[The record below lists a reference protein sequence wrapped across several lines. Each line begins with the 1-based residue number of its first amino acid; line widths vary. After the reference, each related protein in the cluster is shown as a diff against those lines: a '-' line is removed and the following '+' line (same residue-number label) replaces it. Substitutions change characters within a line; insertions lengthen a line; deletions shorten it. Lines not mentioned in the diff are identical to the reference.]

1 MPFRDRTDAGERL
14 AAALSKFRNDQCI
27 VYALPRG
34 GVPVGIEIARALKA
48 PLDVMLVRKLKA
60 PSQPELA
67 LGAIVDGNEPE
78 VIINEAIA
86 SRLDPSGDDI
96 KAAAVEELREIER
109 RRALYMVEGSN
120 QTAEGRTA
128 ILVDDGIATGATA
141 RAAIAALRRRNPKR
155 IVLAVPV
162 APSDVLLEMQAEVD
176 ELICLEPQDNFN
188 SVSAFYAD
196 FPQVSDDSVVM
207 LLKQARMEL
216 AVDRK

>member
-1 MPFRDRTDAGERL
+1 MHRLRT
-14 AAALSKFRNDQCI
+14 SKGRSARRHRNC
-27 VYALPRG
+27 
-34 GVPVGIEIARALKA
+34 EALKA